1 MSRLHYFSYLN
12 KKQEN
17 FFRKLCISTY
27 ITYTKIYV
35 LLIVYNKLYIH
46 TNTIVVNV
54 LEKYNS
60 CECV

>member
-17 FFRKLCISTY
+17 FFRKLYISTY
-27 ITYTKIYV
+27 IAYTISYV
-35 LLIVYNKLYIH
+35 LLIVYNKLYIN

-54 LEKYNS
+54 LEKT
-60 CECV
+60 ECLVL